1 MLINVA
7 QYSYMWRS
15 AVGTDLKVADLAALA
30 LLTNTI
36 IVKSVTKSA
45 NSASSGNRSL
55 GIEYSVK

>member
-36 IVKSVTKSA
+36 IVKSVTETV
-45 NSASSGNRSL
+45 NSASNGDRSL

>member
-1 MLINVA
+1 
-7 QYSYMWRS
+7 MWRS

-36 IVKSVTKSA
+36 IVKSVTEIA